1 MRHSLLIVARR
12 GMALRLDQRDCSGL
26 AILALLVLWV
36 DRKTLLEGLHRLVV
50 LLLQLMTC
58 AFTGPRLDE
67 LVVKLN
73 RLLSVLEGTN
83 RLHELDVGKS
93 PVTVNELIVG
103 ISFYSLIEFFNGT
116 WEVASLEK
124 FVTLL
129 FVLLGHFWVDI
140 GLRVTDVLLLLN
152 LLHGLLNVEV
162 VELEQSLTV
171 DSKRVLQL
179 ALLKE
184 SICLASKRLTKLL
197 VVIVALLGYLDCLIA
212 LFEHIVVL
220 THLKVDGSEVGVER
234 HFLRVELDSFRVELD
249 SVWEIL
255 GFVGSVTFELLG
267 ICVASELECSLLVVW
282 ESLL

>member
-1 MRHSLLIVARR
+1 M
-12 GMALRLDQRDCSGL
+12 
-26 AILALLVLWV
+26 
-36 DRKTLLEGLHRLVV
+36 
-50 LLLQLMTC
+50 
-58 AFTGPRLDE
+58 
-67 LVVKLN
+67 
-73 RLLSVLEGTN
+73 
-83 RLHELDVGKS
+83 
-93 PVTVNELIVG
+93 
-103 ISFYSLIEFFNGT
+103 
-116 WEVASLEK
+116 
-124 FVTLL
+124 
-129 FVLLGHFWVDI
+129 LLGHFWVDI

-197 VVIVALLGYLDCLIA
+197 VVIVALLGYLDRLIA

-220 THLKVDGSEVGVER
+220 THLKVDGSEVRVER

-267 ICVASELECSLLVVW
+267 ICVAFELECSLLVVW